1 MIANFFIGGFI
12 FSLIE
17 YIINKINNPTLAS
30 IISMIP
36 IGYMTTFLIK
46 KRNTLTQYI
55 MNIIFVVACTLIVT
69 ILFYLSLKYINIDA
83 KYIIISLIFVW
94 LILQY
99 LNYKFI
105 ITKTI

>member
-1 MIANFFIGGFI
+1 MIANFLIGGFI

-55 MNIIFVVACTLIVT
+55 KNIIFYVQEIQDIV
-69 ILFYLSLKYINIDA
+69 
-83 KYIIISLIFVW
+83 
-94 LILQY
+94 
-99 LNYKFI
+99 
-105 ITKTI
+105 